1 MTSEIVILI
10 TELRNKQ
17 RITLPAGSYRFGR
30 SAQCEYV
37 LRRNNVG
44 DHQFTVS
51 FANGQWGVTDGGSD
65 YRTWYNNR
73 YLEPGETSIL
83 QSGDVVGLNTDGD
96 ADTQEIT
103 FRVEEITSVQGDGMA
118 PKKEQ
123 TTDAVLRETDIR
135 RKRRVL
141 IGRGDDCDIKL
152 VNDRVS
158 RHHCEILYKDGHYEL
173 HDLGSTN
180 GTYVDGVRVTR
191 TVLRNGA
198 VINVPAQ
205 VFAFTGGMLHYH
217 AHQSG
222 ISIQLVNVYKTVKN
236 ANTGKPLNI
245 VDGTS
250 LQVESNS
257 FVVLVGGSGTGK
269 SSLLTC
275 ITGTAPCTAGSVKFD
290 GLDTRSN
297 RNAFE
302 AALGYVP
309 QKDIM
314 HDNLTVE
321 QSLTYTAKLRI
332 AHDATRAEIAA
343 CDGIIV
349 AAEKKVDTARFDG
362 KPVLFTRVDDGI
374 HKPEE
379 LIKKIVHGEVPV
391 YHAEGG
397 AQAAEDASGKDSFG
411 RALYKNLMNGVSHM
425 LPFVVGGGIMIAL
438 AFLLDDYTI
447 DPSNFGMN
455 TPVAAFFKTVG
466 SAAFGYMLPILSA
479 FIAMSIADRP
489 GLAVGFVGGV
499 LAMNG
504 TNFAGLANG
513 ETTGISGGF
522 LAALLAGFV
531 AGYVV
536 EFLKKITEKLPA
548 SLNGIRPM
556 LIYPLG
562 GILIVGVVM
571 CGINPIMGM
580 INTAMTN
587 WLNAMGGTSKILLG
601 AIVAGMM
608 SIDMGGPFNKAAYV
622 FGTAALASGNY
633 EVMAAV
639 MVGGMV
645 PPIAIA
651 LSTTFCPKKWTPDE
665 RRNGIVNYIM
675 GLCFVTEGAIPYA
688 AADPLRVLPSCVIG
702 AALSGALS
710 MTFGCALRAPH
721 GGIFVFPVVDH
732 AVMYCVALAVGS
744 VVGAVIL
751 SLLKKTRT
759 EE

>member
-1 MTSEIVILI
+1 MERQPEPLHQKQHKQQDDQHGPHKAQLLTDHGEDEVVVALGQP
-10 TELRNKQ
+10 ELFFNAVAKAE
-17 RITLPAGSYRFGR
+17 AGHAAGTDGVQALQGLVRHLG
-30 SAQCEYV
+30 EV
-37 LRRNNVG
+37 LR
-44 DHQFTVS
+44 
-51 FANGQWGVTDGGSD
+51 
-65 YRTWYNNR
+65 
-73 YLEPGETSIL
+73 P
-83 QSGDVVGLNTDGD
+83 
-96 ADTQEIT
+96 
-103 FRVEEITSVQGDGMA
+103 
-118 PKKEQ
+118 
-123 TTDAVLRETDIR
+123 AV
-135 RKRRVL
+135 
-141 IGRGDDCDIKL
+141 
-152 VNDRVS
+152 
-158 RHHCEILYKDGHYEL
+158 
-173 HDLGSTN
+173 
-180 GTYVDGVRVTR
+180 
-191 TVLRNGA
+191 
-198 VINVPAQ
+198 
-205 VFAFTGGMLHYH
+205 
-217 AHQSG
+217 
-222 ISIQLVNVYKTVKN
+222 
-236 ANTGKPLNI
+236 
-245 VDGTS
+245 
-250 LQVESNS
+250 
-257 FVVLVGGSGTGK
+257 
-269 SSLLTC
+269 
-275 ITGTAPCTAGSVKFD
+275 
-290 GLDTRSN
+290 
-297 RNAFE
+297 E
-302 AALGYVP
+302 AALQVRDGINVLQQCLQQENAGSSPRPGDDAAVSAQQQDGHSRQRLAAAPGTPGQLFFKSQADSQQREERNVRADAVVP
-309 QKDIM
+309 ADEPHKDADDAAEAGNRRQQQR
-314 HDNLTVE
+314 HDVE
-321 QSLTYTAKLRI
+321 AGQQPEGGPPPRGGSRFLAVTACPNGI
-332 AHDATRAEIAA
+332 AHTYMAAEALAKAGDKLGLPTKVETNGSDGAKNVLTRAEIAA

-349 AAEKKVDTARFDG
+349 AADKNVETARFDG
-362 KPVLFTRVDDGI
+362 KPVLFARVDDGI

-379 LIKKIVHGEVPV
+379 LLKKVAHGEVPV
-391 YHAEGG
+391 YHAKGG
-397 AQAAEDASGKDSFG
+397 AAAAEEETSGDSFG
-411 RALYKNLMNGVSHM
+411 RKVYKDLMNGVSHM

-455 TPVAAFFKTVG
+455 TPIAAFFKTVG
-466 SAAFGYMLPILSA
+466 SAAFGYMLPILA
-479 FIAMSIADRP
+479 GFIAMSIADRP
-489 GLAVGFVGGV
+489 GLAVGFAGGV

-562 GILIVGVVM
+562 GILIIGAVM
-571 CGINPIMGM
+571 CGINPVMGM

-587 WLNAMGGTSKILLG
+587 CLNAMGGTSKVLLG

-665 RRNGIVNYIM
+665 RRNGIVNYVM

-688 AADPLRVLPSCVIG
+688 AADPLRVLPSCVAG
-702 AALSGALS
+702 AALAGALS

-732 AVMYCVALAVGS
+732 ALLYCVALAAGS

-751 SLLKKTRT
+751 SLLKKNRT
-759 EE
+759 DAA

>member
-1 MTSEIVILI
+1 M
-10 TELRNKQ
+10 
-17 RITLPAGSYRFGR
+17 RITTLFSVHAIALDAVAS
-30 SAQCEYV
+30 
-37 LRRNNVG
+37 
-44 DHQFTVS
+44 
-51 FANGQWGVTDGGSD
+51 
-65 YRTWYNNR
+65 NR
-73 YLEPGETSIL
+73 DEIIDQLVEL
-83 QSGDVVGLNTDGD
+83 QSTHNNITDK
-96 ADTQEIT
+96 A
-103 FRVEEITSVQGDGMA
+103 A
-118 PKKEQ
+118 YKK
-123 TTDAVLRETDIR
+123 ALYARED
-135 RKRRVL
+135 
-141 IGRGDDCDIKL
+141 
-152 VNDRVS
+152 
-158 RHHCEILYKDGHYEL
+158 E
-173 HDLGSTN
+173 GS
-180 GTYVDGVRVTR
+180 TYVDNGITVPHAKTSVVTQPSLAALR
-191 TVLRNGA
+191 LKTPVQYNAEDDGKTDLLFAIAAPENGSLHVDMLARMMQMLMNEDFVEVLRAAKTPEEFLAAIDKQEDEQFGDESFTQQTIPQTGYRILAVTACPNG
-198 VINVPAQ
+198 I
-205 VFAFTGGMLHYH
+205 
-217 AHQSG
+217 AHT
-222 ISIQLVNVYKTVKN
+222 YM
-236 ANTGKPLNI
+236 AA
-245 VDGTS
+245 
-250 LQVESNS
+250 EA
-257 FVVLVGGSGTGK
+257 
-269 SSLLTC
+269 LTK
-275 ITGTAPCTAGSVKFD
+275 AG
-290 GLDTRSN
+290 
-297 RNAFE
+297 
-302 AALGYVP
+302 
-309 QKDIM
+309 
-314 HDNLTVE
+314 
-321 QSLTYTAKLRI
+321 AKLELPTKVETNGSDGAKNI
-332 AHDATRAEIAA
+332 LTKEEIAA

-349 AAEKKVDTARFDG
+349 AADKNVETARFDG

-379 LIKKIVHGEVPV
+379 LINKIARGEAPI
-391 YHAEGG
+391 YHAKEK
-397 AQAAEDASGKDSFG
+397 AASGEEAGASDS
-411 RALYKNLMNGVSHM
+411 AVHTIYKHLMNGVSHM

-455 TPVAAFFKTVG
+455 TPIAAFFKTVG
-466 SAAFGYMLPILSA
+466 GAAFGYMLPILA
-479 FIAMSIADRP
+479 GFIAMSIADRP

-504 TNFAGLANG
+504 TNFADLASG
-513 ETTGISGGF
+513 QTTGISGGF

-562 GILIVGVVM
+562 GILIVGAVM
-571 CGINPIMGM
+571 CGINPVMGM

-587 WLNAMGGTSKILLG
+587 WLNAMGGTSKVLLG

-608 SIDMGGPFNKAAYV
+608 SIDMGGPCNKAAYV

-633 EVMAAV
+633 EVMATV

-651 LSTTFCPKKWTPDE
+651 LSTTFFPKKWTPDE
-665 RRNGIVNYIM
+665 RRNGIVNYVM

-688 AADPLRVLPSCVIG
+688 AADPIRVLPSCVIG